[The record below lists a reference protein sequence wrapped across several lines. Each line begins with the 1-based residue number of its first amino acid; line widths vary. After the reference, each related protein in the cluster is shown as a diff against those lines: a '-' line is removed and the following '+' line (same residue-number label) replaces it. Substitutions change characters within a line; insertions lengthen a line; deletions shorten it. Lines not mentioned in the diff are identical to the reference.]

1 MREGSSKKLRSNQVW
16 LKRLSLLL
24 VAVLLVWLA
33 YSKLRVNELY
43 QNFQVTQEAITKKDY
58 TRISQKLEIKA
69 LREQV
74 TRKKYSATFLVKA
87 KGACKLSLSQFYL
100 YRGNK
105 EAVDQFTDAKV
116 DGQNSEHLK
125 KGINQV
131 TITTDPP
138 EGQTAVLYLLANP
151 ECGKFIKYQFKFS

>member
-1 MREGSSKKLRSNQVW
+1 MKSNQVW
-16 LKRLSLLL
+16 LKRLSFLL

-74 TRKKYSATFLVKA
+74 TREKYSATFLVKA

-100 YRGNK
+100 YRGNQ

-116 DGQNSEHLK
+116 DGQNSERLK
-125 KGINQV
+125 KRH
-131 TITTDPP
+131 
-138 EGQTAVLYLLANP
+138 
-151 ECGKFIKYQFKFS
+151 